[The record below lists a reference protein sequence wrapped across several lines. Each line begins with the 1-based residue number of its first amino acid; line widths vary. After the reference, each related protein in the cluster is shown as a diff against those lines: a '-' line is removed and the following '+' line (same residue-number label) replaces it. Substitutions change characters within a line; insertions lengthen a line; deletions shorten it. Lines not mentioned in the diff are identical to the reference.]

1 MREFLA
7 GFGHC
12 TETRI
17 WQRQQIYQCTFAA
30 MPTCD
35 ATLSDRDCIAYIS
48 ECENAKYAHNQSFS
62 RTLPAMQLHRTHTY
76 TQISWSVHCVQRTSN
91 VNIIKN

>member
-62 RTLPAMQLHRTHTY
+62 RTLPAMQLHRTHTH
-76 TQISWSVHCVQRTSN
+76 TLRFRGRFIVCSAPPM
-91 VNIIKN
+91 